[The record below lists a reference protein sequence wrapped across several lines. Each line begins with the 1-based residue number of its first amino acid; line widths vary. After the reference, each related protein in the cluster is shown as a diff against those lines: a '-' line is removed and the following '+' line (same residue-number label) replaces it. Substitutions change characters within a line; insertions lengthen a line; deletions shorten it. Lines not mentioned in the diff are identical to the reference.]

1 MKRTYIIDDLKNQ
14 NWKNLDE
21 WFGDF
26 DIMDL
31 QSHFLMIQTEFE
43 SKITNF
49 EMILCLVFSE
59 YRKGLQEML
68 KNNDTIDNKKYNE
81 SFVKM

>member
-31 QSHFLMIQTEFE
+31 
-43 SKITNF
+43 
-49 EMILCLVFSE
+49 
-59 YRKGLQEML
+59 
-68 KNNDTIDNKKYNE
+68 
-81 SFVKM
+81 